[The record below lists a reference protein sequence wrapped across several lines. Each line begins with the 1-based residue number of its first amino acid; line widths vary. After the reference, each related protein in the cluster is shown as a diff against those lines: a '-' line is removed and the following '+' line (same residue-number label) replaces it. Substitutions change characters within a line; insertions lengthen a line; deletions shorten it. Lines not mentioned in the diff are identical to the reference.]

1 MLLNLF
7 CFFFFYGSYFC
18 MLCNAFDNLIFFSV
32 QLHSQFGVFSAT
44 SCYIS
49 DLQTSQL
56 ILFVD
61 IVTDL

>member
-1 MLLNLF
+1 
-7 CFFFFYGSYFC
+7 